1 MPAYYPPDLGYQRLA
16 IRCVVPAVRALAAGQ
31 RDVEKLLAAAFSPL
45 VHIVLDGCLDTGA
58 PAVLGLLH
66 RAIEPPAPES
76 VTRFV
81 APPVALH
88 LLACPPLN
96 RPVVA
101 FDLRPGGCSEFAAY
115 HYAAPCAVLCD
126 ASGRISCFYQ
136 EVLPLVI
143 AVLRGWGVT
152 ILVIPP
158 AASSS
163 TQAEVHWTTLIHTG
177 EPR

>member
-1 MPAYYPPDLGYQRLA
+1 MPEYYPPDLGYQRLA
-16 IRCVVPAVRALAAGQ
+16 IRCVVPAVRSLAAGK

-45 VHIVLDGCLDTGA
+45 VHTVLDGCLDAGA
-58 PAVLGLLH
+58 PALLGLLR
-66 RAIEPPAPES
+66 RAIVPPAPES

-81 APPVALH
+81 APRVALH

-96 RPVVA
+96 QPVVA
-101 FDLRPGGCSEFAAY
+101 FDLRPGGGSEFDAY
-115 HYAAPCAVLCD
+115 NYVSLCD
-126 ASGRISCFYQ
+126 AHGRIPCFYQ

-143 AVLRGWGVT
+143 AVLRGWGVI

-177 EPR
+177 EPQ